1 MVLFSVFFHPAKIG
15 IFVFILNYMKKNI
28 IISIL
33 FCVVI
38 VAGIILL
45 VAKSAPPSDG
55 ETNSG
60 ESVAGFLSADETYFD
75 FGTVSMSKGKISHD
89 FKIRNTST
97 NPATIKKVY
106 TSCMCTSAILKMGD
120 EQMGPYGMI
129 GHGAIPTI
137 NKMMAVGEEAT
148 ISVVFDPNA
157 HGPAGVG
164 LIQRTVTVEN
174 DGKPIEF
181 SFKVIVTP

>member
-1 MVLFSVFFHPAKIG
+1 
-15 IFVFILNYMKKNI
+15 MKKNI

-33 FCVVI
+33 FCVAV
-38 VAGIILL
+38 VAGVVLL
-45 VAKSAPPSDG
+45 VAKSAATSDG
-55 ETNSG
+55 GVNSG
-60 ESVAGFLSADETYFD
+60 GIDSSFLSAEETYFD

-97 NPATIKKVY
+97 NSATIKKVY
-106 TSCMCTSAILKMGD
+106 TSCMCTSATLKMGD
-120 EQMGPYGMI
+120 EQMGPYGMM

-148 ISVVFDPNA
+148 ITVVFDPNA

-164 LIQRTVTVEN
+164 LIQRTVTIEN
-174 DGKPIEF
+174 DGRPIEF